1 MKRAKEY
8 AAELEASPTEGT
20 LEEILLGF
28 WKEVLDLT
36 NSRGVKTDAGA
47 ISILEEQH
55 NKWKAFS
62 RLTGLAD
69 DGFMRAV
76 EVISPELAEQW
87 KYYRNGNMARRP
99 TGRNQRDR

>member
-8 AAELEASPTEGT
+8 AADWKAAPTEDT
-20 LEEILLGF
+20 LNEILLCF

-36 NSRGVKTDAGA
+36 TSRGAKTDAAA

-55 NKWKAFS
+55 GKWKAFS

-76 EVISPELAEQW
+76 EAISPDIAEQW
-87 KYYRNGNMARRP
+87 KSYR
-99 TGRNQRDR
+99 